1 MYWIA
6 SFLIVSFTI
15 GLVLHWLF
23 RQLNIL
29 VGVASQ
35 SGGRGIL
42 MMSMFSMSSMMFM
55 LMIIDGISPIVQL
68 TDYRIWIHWSFLLT
82 VFFLIIN
89 QIFSE
94 DSIYQFKWDY
104 IFNFLIS
111 HLISLIVLAVLKL
124 LSMAF
129 YLLIG

>member
-42 MMSMFSMSSMMFM
+42 MMSMLSMSSMMFL
-55 LMIIDGISPIVQL
+55 LMIIDVISPIVQL
-68 TDYRIWIHWSFLLT
+68 TYYRIWIHWSFLLT

-111 HLISLIVLAVLKL
+111 HVISLIVLAVLKL
-124 LSMAF
+124 LSMAY

>member
-82 VFFLIIN
+82 VFFLIVN

>member
-68 TDYRIWIHWSFLLT
+68 IDYRIWIHWSFLLT

>member
-68 TDYRIWIHWSFLLT
+68 IDYRIWIHWSFLLT
-82 VFFLIIN
+82 VFFLIVN

>member
-42 MMSMFSMSSMMFM
+42 MMSMFSMSSMMFI

>member
-6 SFLIVSFTI
+6 SFLIVSFTL

-35 SGGRGIL
+35 SGGRGIV
-42 MMSMFSMSSMMFM
+42 MMSMFSMSSMMFL

-104 IFNFLIS
+104 IFNFLII